1 MKSAFVT
8 VCGHTVQRGAALVIA
23 LILLVILTLLAVT
36 GMRMSVAELAMAG
49 NEQFRHK
56 ASTASSAGIEV
67 AIARVSARGGPASG
81 EVERVGPVSV
91 GEPRRDSY
99 TVSVRYTGREASL
112 PGSSA
117 ERFFGDHLEIQSV
130 GVSSRSARDVQAQG
144 VMVISPAQGVKSF
157 QRTGTGLASEG
168 AP

>member
-1 MKSAFVT
+1 MTSVFTTACGRSA
-8 VCGHTVQRGAALVIA
+8 QRGAALVIA

-36 GMRMSVAELAMAG
+36 GMRMSVAELTMAG

-56 ASTASSAGIEV
+56 ASAASSAGIEV
-67 AIARVSARGGPASG
+67 AIARVSARGGPASAG
-81 EVERVGPVSV
+81 VERIGPVGV

-99 TVSVRYTGREASL
+99 TVSVRYTGRETSL

-117 ERFFGDHLEIQSV
+117 EKFSGDQFEIESV
-130 GVSSRSARDVQAQG
+130 GASSRNARDVQLQG
-144 VMVISPAQGVKSF
+144 VMVISPAGGVKSF
-157 QRTGTGLASEG
+157 QRTGSGLASDG